1 MSSNRRRRV
10 LLPGVASFIGRLVD
24 QIYQR
29 NQLRIGHRRC
39 AARPVVEDG
48 ERGSQADGDLL
59 ASETR
64 NDELQQTLTG
74 AFLHG
79 GTFSARLGAGTA
91 QSVPPWTNWR
101 LIFGPRAKEKKSPDW
116 RSPYFRACVSN
127 PEEEVKRDSLKLRA
141 CSREHR
147 VVCRAR
153 ARQLI
158 VGNPRRI
165 GGSPECDFRHA
176 R

>member
-1 MSSNRRRRV
+1 MPLFV
-10 LLPGVASFIGRLVD
+10 GRLVEEVD
-24 QIYQR
+24 QR
-29 NQLRIGHRRC
+29 NQLRIGHRRG
-39 AARPVVEDG
+39 AVRPVVDDG

-79 GTFSARLGAGTA
+79 GAFSARLDEGLA

-101 LIFGPRAKEKKSPDW
+101 FIYQPNAGWQKKSPDW

-127 PEEEVKRDSLKLRA
+127 PEEEVKRD
-141 CSREHR
+141 
-147 VVCRAR
+147 
-153 ARQLI
+153 
-158 VGNPRRI
+158 
-165 GGSPECDFRHA
+165 
-176 R
+176 